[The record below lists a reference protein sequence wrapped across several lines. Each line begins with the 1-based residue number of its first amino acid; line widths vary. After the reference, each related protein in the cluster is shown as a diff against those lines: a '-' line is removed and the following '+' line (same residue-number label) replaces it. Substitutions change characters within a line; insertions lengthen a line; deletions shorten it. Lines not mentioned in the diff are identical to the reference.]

1 MGMLVGKRSTAQL
14 EHTEQDLFSNGAWW
28 AQHACADPWEGFED
42 IITEDIAQWS
52 ADFQKFKNH
61 PGDFE
66 VPHFS
71 GRLSNASTALSGW
84 SGLSRCPSFTTTD
97 TPTTTSGSTTAAY
110 LRNFDPPLVSEQDE
124 WELEFLF
131 RGALSSTL
139 EVGGSQE
146 CEERQECR
154 PNLNVTFS
162 SIVDEFLSYV
172 SP

>member
-1 MGMLVGKRSTAQL
+1 MLVGKRSTAQL
-14 EHTEQDLFSNGAWW
+14 EHTEQDLFSNGVWW
-28 AQHACADPWEGFED
+28 AQHACVDPWEGFED
-42 IITEDIAQWS
+42 VIMEDMAQWS
-52 ADFQKFKNH
+52 ADFQKLKNH

-66 VPHFS
+66 VSHFS
-71 GRLSNASTALSGW
+71 ERLSNASTALSGW
-84 SGLSRCPSFTTTD
+84 SGLSRCPSFTAD

-110 LRNFDPPLVSEQDE
+110 LQNFDHPVSEQDE

-139 EVGGSQE
+139 EVGESQE
-146 CEERQECR
+146 SEDGQECR